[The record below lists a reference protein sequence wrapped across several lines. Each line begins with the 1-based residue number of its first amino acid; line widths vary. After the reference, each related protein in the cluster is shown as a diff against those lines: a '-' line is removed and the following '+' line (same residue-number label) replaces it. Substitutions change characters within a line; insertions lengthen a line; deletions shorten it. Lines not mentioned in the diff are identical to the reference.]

1 MLLILER
8 PLRVNKSARPP
19 GAVLAPW
26 DILME
31 FVLVVADDCPSC
43 DKARAIWESEC
54 GARGHRLA
62 VVRADSQQGA
72 RLLAGQTLTT
82 VPAVLVNS
90 RIVAVGLQTP
100 VQVRDL
106 LDSHAAQGGSP

>member
-1 MLLILER
+1 
-8 PLRVNKSARPP
+8 
-19 GAVLAPW
+19 
-26 DILME
+26 ME

-62 VVRADSQQGA
+62 VTRADSQQGT
-72 RLLAGQTLTT
+72 RLLAGQALTA

-90 RIVAVGLQTP
+90 RIIAVGLQTP
-100 VQVRDL
+100 GQVRDL
-106 LDSHAAQGGSP
+106 LDRHATPGERA